1 MELSYKSRHRYK
13 RASEN
18 KTLGRA
24 RDTLTERNM
33 KCLSQEDR
41 ELIRRARRDGREAR
55 GNEEREKR
63 ED

>member
-1 MELSYKSRHRYK
+1 MHIN
-13 RASEN
+13 N

-24 RDTLTERNM
+24 RDPRT
-33 KCLSQEDR
+33 KLSKLLDR

-55 GNEEREKR
+55 GNEKREKR